1 MRFRTSTV
9 AALSLLLAV
18 APALAQTA
26 PQAVPPPPAS
36 PPPAAPDA
44 SPASD
49 AKPAA
54 DAKTAADAKPGAGT
68 PPSRSPA
75 STRKNKKAKKTKAAR
90 KKGKK
95 GKKAKQGAAP
105 APAAPAASAG
115 TAPRAPADEE
125 FATGPQEDESPA
137 IVHTPLGTAQR
148 GKPLTVAARVTDASG
163 VFQALVHLRK
173 HGPGDYIPLKMAAA
187 KAKRG
192 DYAVDIPEKLV
203 SVDLDYFIE
212 AYDNAGNRA
221 TVGTP
226 DRPMV
231 IKVVDEKRQ
240 GLVITGGPRGL
251 APSIT
256 HSPVARAA
264 RGQPIEIAARLV
276 GDNGIS
282 APAVLFRRVG
292 EKEYRSLPMGDL
304 GDGTYT
310 ATLPAAVV
318 SSDLEYYLEAFDKEG
333 NGPSRSGG
341 PTAPYRVTV
350 SDAGAPVVTR
360 LPGEPQMTKAPFSP
374 NPGRALGWVFMAG
387 FVGAGVFA
395 GGEAY
400 GAWQANQNYHHT
412 FDYEGRLVPGLNDR
426 ANQYADRAKKLAI
439 VSGAS
444 LLVGIV
450 LLVAFPEHP
459 DRIAPAGADGVAVRF

>member
-310 ATLPAAVV
+310 ATLPAAVSDTN
-318 SSDLEYYLEAFDKEG
+318 SSLA
-333 NGPSRSGG
+333 SGINT
-341 PTAPYRVTV
+341 PC
-350 SDAGAPVVTR
+350 
-360 LPGEPQMTKAPFSP
+360 
-374 NPGRALGWVFMAG
+374 
-387 FVGAGVFA
+387 VGA
-395 GGEAY
+395 EP
-400 GAWQANQNYHHT
+400 T
-412 FDYEGRLVPGLNDR
+412 RT
-426 ANQYADRAKKLAI
+426 
-439 VSGAS
+439 
-444 LLVGIV
+444 
-450 LLVAFPEHP
+450 
-459 DRIAPAGADGVAVRF
+459 